1 MNDQRAV
8 ATAHLQRLVE
18 QLGLA
23 LVDAESVLD
32 PVDGDVLRELVV
44 ILGWW
49 AGRLSASVDAP
60 AGSGAMGTLG

>member
-1 MNDQRAV
+1 MNDEGAV
-8 ATAHLQRLVE
+8 VTVRLLRMVE
-18 QLGLA
+18 QLVVA
-23 LVDAESVLD
+23 LVEAEPVLD

-60 AGSGAMGTLG
+60 AGSGAMGTVG

>member
-1 MNDQRAV
+1 MDDVGAV
-8 ATAHLQRLVE
+8 AAVRLLRMVE

-23 LVDAESVLD
+23 LVEAEPVLD

-49 AGRLSASVDAP
+49 AGRLSVSIDAP
-60 AGSGAMGTLG
+60 AGSGAMGTVG

>member
-1 MNDQRAV
+1 MNDEGAV
-8 ATAHLQRLVE
+8 VTVRLLRMVE

-23 LVDAESVLD
+23 LVEAEPVLD

-60 AGSGAMGTLG
+60 ADSRAMGTVG

>member
-1 MNDQRAV
+1 MNDERAV
-8 ATAHLQRLVE
+8 ATAHLQRMVE

-23 LVDAESVLD
+23 LVEAEPVLD

-49 AGRLSASVDAP
+49 TGRLSKSVDAP
-60 AGSGAMGTLG
+60 AGSEAMGTLG

>member
-1 MNDQRAV
+1 MNDEGAV
-8 ATAHLQRLVE
+8 VIVRLLRMVE

-23 LVDAESVLD
+23 LVEAEPVLD

-60 AGSGAMGTLG
+60 AGSGVMGTVG